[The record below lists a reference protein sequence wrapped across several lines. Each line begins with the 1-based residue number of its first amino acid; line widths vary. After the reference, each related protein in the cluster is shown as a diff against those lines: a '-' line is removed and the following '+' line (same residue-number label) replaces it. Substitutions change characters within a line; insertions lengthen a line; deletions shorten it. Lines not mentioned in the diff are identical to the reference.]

1 MRRAIDNMGLAAYWL
16 TIALALLF
24 LLLPLVVAI
33 TMAFDAR
40 TYLGR
45 FPPEGLSLQW
55 FERFF
60 SNSYMLN
67 GLRTSLVLATVSALI
82 SMAIG
87 GLAAFGLDRTRFQGR
102 ELLMAAFLSP
112 LMVPGVILG
121 FGLLLLFSIFHAL
134 EGLPRLVAGHVLIT
148 VPFCIRTT
156 LASLSGIKRS
166 LTEAAMSLGA
176 NERQAFCDIT
186 FPLARTGVA
195 AGGIFAFAVSMDDVV
210 VSLFLSDPHT
220 YTLPIALV
228 SSMRSSF
235 DLTIAAASLVLLAV
249 TTLAICL
256 LARAVGLTRIMG
268 QGVYRS

>member
-1 MRRAIDNMGLAAYWL
+1 MRRAIDDIGLAAYWL
-16 TIALALLF
+16 VIGVAILF

-40 TYLGR
+40 TYLGP
-45 FPPEGLSLQW
+45 FPPKSLSLQW
-55 FERFF
+55 FMRFF

-67 GLRTSLVLATVSALI
+67 GLRTSLILATLAALI
-82 SMAIG
+82 AMAIG
-87 GLAAFGLDRTRFQGR
+87 GLAAFGLDRARFRGR

-121 FGLLLLFSIFHAL
+121 FGLLLLFSIFDVF

-176 NERQAFCDIT
+176 DERHAFWDIT
-186 FPLARTGVA
+186 FPLARTGVV

-210 VSLFLSDPHT
+210 VSLFLTDPYT
-220 YTLPIALV
+220 YTLPIALI
-228 SSMRSSF
+228 SSMRSNF

-249 TTLAICL
+249 TTLVIWL
-256 LARAVGLTRIMG
+256 LGRTVGLTRIMG